1 MATPNTS
8 IEKTQP
14 EAIITSNEKA
24 QPQTIIVNDDSE
36 NLSSSE
42 IDDPAMLALEKRVLR
57 KTDMVVL
64 PMVILQ
70 MLLSEDAC

>member
-1 MATPNTS
+1 MATANNI
-8 IEKTQP
+8 IEKAQP
-14 EAIITSNEKA
+14 ETIITSNEKV
-24 QPQTIIVNDDSE
+24 QPQTIIANDELE

-64 PMVILQ
+64 PMVSL
-70 MLLSEDAC
+70 